1 MSFKVETLFAGLN
14 VTLGEAPIWN
24 DATNELLFVDS
35 LSAVG
40 MATIFGKDS
49 VKEHMQGAILY
60 KYNEATGI
68 AKHVFKTHDC
78 LATVIPTNQKNTYV
92 LGFDRD
98 VVSFHWEG
106 EFEEHVLASVEKDI
120 NVATRIN
127 DAKADRNGRLWFGTM
142 NTEWSDEKMNV
153 VHEGMGSL
161 YMADGFKLDRKT
173 PVKVVKQQT
182 TPADLGAGC
191 DWSPDNKTMYFGD
204 SGKRVVYAYDYDATS
219 GKIGNERVAVDF
231 RKQDAG
237 VEYGVVDSVCV
248 DATGN
253 IWVACYGAGSVCCF
267 DKNTGKMVV
276 RVAIPCLGATGCCFG
291 GPNMD
296 QLFVTTVSA
305 AAGWANGGDVYRV
318 DGLNVHGQPTNR
330 VTLH

>member
-14 VTLGEAPIWN
+14 ITLGEAPIWN
-24 DATNELLFVDS
+24 DATNELFFVDS
-35 LSAVG
+35 LSAEG
-40 MATIFGKDS
+40 MATIFGKAA
-49 VKEHMQGAILY
+49 VKDEMKGAILY
-60 KYNEATGI
+60 KYHESTSI

-78 LATVIPTNQKNTYV
+78 LATVIPTNQKNTYI

-98 VVSFHWEG
+98 VVSFQWEG
-106 EFEEHVLASVEKDI
+106 EFEEHVLASVEKDV

-161 YMADGFKLDRKT
+161 YTADGFKADRCT
-173 PVKVVKQQT
+173 PVRVIKQQT
-182 TPADLGAGC
+182 TPVDLGAGC

-231 RKQDAG
+231 RKQDVG
-237 VEYGVVDSVCV
+237 TDFGVVDSVCV
-248 DATGN
+248 DASGH
-253 IWVACYGAGSVCCF
+253 IWVACYGGGAVCCF
-267 DKNTGKMVV
+267 DKETGKMVT
-276 RVAIPCLGATGCCFG
+276 RVPIPCLGATGCCFG

-296 QLFVTTVSA
+296 QLFVTTVGD
-305 AAGWANGGDVYRV
+305 AAGWAHGGDVYRV
-318 DGLNVHGQPTNR
+318 DGLQARGQPTNR
-330 VTLH
+330 VTLA